1 MTNGNY
7 YYIKTPSEFMSS
19 ISLWSA
25 RGSSQDPK
33 GKEGLS
39 HYFEHLFLNKTES
52 LPNKIAV
59 LRKIDS
65 LGIFF
70 NAYTKKNSVHYYFIQ
85 QVEAQ
90 EKAYKILLQSLKEF
104 NVDEDDIT
112 REREIILNEQN
123 QFIANPKIYLWNL
136 ADQGLWPNL
145 PLSDSSLGTK
155 TSISSITKDDILG
168 YKELLFAPQ
177 NIGFLT
183 ISSLKDSRSL
193 EKELIELTQTD
204 TSSIKPRAYATGGKS
219 NKIMCEYRAIGT
231 VFIAF
236 SFPLPG
242 LDDFIQDKIT
252 IEFIRNYL
260 VSGWSSRLIERLRSE
275 KNYAYWAFGG
285 IESFYEAGYFRIS
298 LSTTKNHIS
307 EIVKIITEEIE
318 KIQHDEM
325 NEEQMLHHKN
335 TMKAHFL
342 KHYTEIE
349 NSLLWYGWNLFI
361 AHRNITLSDYIN
373 SLNAIKSS
381 EVQSCARKYLS
392 IRNLHIAA
400 LGNISE
406 SELRFALLKR

>member
-7 YYIKTPSEFMSS
+7 YYIKTPSEFMST

-39 HYFEHLFLNKTES
+39 HYFEHLFLNKTKL
-52 LPNKIAV
+52 LPNKVAI

-85 QVEAQ
+85 RIQAQ
-90 EKAYKILLQSLKEF
+90 EEAYKILLQSLKEF
-104 NVDEDDIT
+104 NVDEEDIV

-123 QFIANPKIYLWNL
+123 QFISNPKIYLWSI

-145 PLSDSSLGTK
+145 PLGDSSLGTK
-155 TSISSITKDDILG
+155 TSISSITKDDILR

-183 ISSLKDSRSL
+183 MSSLRDSSSL
-193 EKELIELTQTD
+193 EKELTELTQTD
-204 TSSIKPRAYATGGKS
+204 VPSIKPKAYKIDGRS
-219 NKIMCEYRAIGT
+219 NNIVCEYRAIGT
-231 VFIAF
+231 VFITF
-236 SFPLPG
+236 SFALPG
-242 LDDFIQDKIT
+242 LDDFIQNKLAL
-252 IEFIRNYL
+252 EFIRNYL

-275 KNYAYWAFGG
+275 KNYIYWAFGG

-298 LSTTKNHIS
+298 LSTLKNHIS
-307 EIVKIITEEIE
+307 DIFKIIKEEIE
-318 KIQHDEM
+318 KIQQEEL
-325 NEEQMLHHKN
+325 NEEQMSHHKN

-342 KHYTEIE
+342 KHYIEIE

-361 AHRNITLSDYIN
+361 ANRRFTLSDYVDSVN
-373 SLNAIKSS
+373 KIKSS
-381 EVQSCARKYLS
+381 EIQRCAQKYLP
-392 IRNLHIAA
+392 IKKLHVAA

-406 SELRFALLKR
+406 NELRFALLKR